1 MSIDPEDSVLEDALR
16 RDLPSADAEA
26 RLRRRLLAA
35 GVVVSNGIATTTAAA
50 SGAAATS
57 ASATGV
63 LAKALGMS
71 WGIKLGLTAAVAIP
85 TLGLWLDDR
94 GAAPQDPAP
103 PPAVVL
109 ATATEPK
116 LTPALPAPALPA
128 EPGAAAEPAVAVAPE
143 RALER
148 RARPVVEA
156 PEAVALPLRPSQ
168 SDFGAV
174 PAAPASSPHAPS
186 TLGDE
191 TRLLDGA
198 FAELSAGSL
207 GRAAALIAEHEA
219 RYPRGLLAKE
229 RERAKIRLS
238 ELSRGE

>member
-1 MSIDPEDSVLEDALR
+1 MSIEPEESVLEDALR

-63 LAKALGMS
+63 LAKALGVS

-116 LTPALPAPALPA
+116 PAPVAPAPALPLV
-128 EPGAAAEPAVAVAPE
+128 PGAAAEPAIAVASE
-143 RALER
+143 RPLER

-156 PEAVALPLRPSQ
+156 PEAVALPPRPSQ

-174 PAAPASSPHAPS
+174 AAAASPHAPS

-191 TRLLDGA
+191 TRLLDAA
-198 FAELSAGSL
+198 FAALSAGSL
-207 GRAAALIAEHEA
+207 ARAAVLIAEHEA
-219 RYPRGLLAKE
+219 RYPRGLLAQE
-229 RERAKIRLS
+229 RERAKTRLS